1 MLKRAS
7 FVEVNTHSLRH
18 NFNAVKNIVPK
29 DACVMAVVKANA
41 YGAGALKASE
51 IFLQEGANYLGVAT
65 LDEALEL
72 RSHFSQTPILILGY
86 SPNANASMLIDN
98 DLSAMVF
105 SLEQAEIFSQMAL
118 KAKKRLKVHL
128 KIDTGMH
135 RLGLEPN
142 FKSIETIK
150 KIRALKGLE
159 VEGIFTHLS
168 NADANI
174 KTHAKNQ
181 MKAFNAFLEQLLD
194 QKIEFQYRHAYNSAG
209 ILSLCNGNENRLLN
223 LYRPGIMLYGFYPS
237 NEMKESSQTILK
249 NVISLKARIVQIKRV
264 KKGEFIGYGEH
275 FYTNEET
282 LVGVLALGYADG
294 LVRALGNR
302 IQVAI
307 NNQLAPLIGK
317 VCMDQCFVK
326 LNNIEAKEGD
336 EVILFGDKSTKANDA
351 SEIATLLNTIPYEV
365 ISTLSKRLERV
376 YVWNKIM

>member
-7 FVEVNTHSLRH
+7 FVEVNSASLRH
-18 NFNAVKNIVPK
+18 NFSAVKSIVPK
-29 DACVMAVVKANA
+29 DAHIMAVVKANA
-41 YGAGALKASE
+41 YGAGAIKASE

-72 RSHFSQTPILILGY
+72 RSHFSKTPILILGY
-86 SPNANASMLIDN
+86 SPNSNASMLIDN
-98 DLSAMVF
+98 DLSAMIF
-105 SLEQAEIFSQMAL
+105 SLEQAEVFSQMAL
-118 KAKKRLKVHL
+118 KSQKRLKIHL

-142 FKSIETIK
+142 FKSIEIIK
-150 KIRALKGLE
+150 KIRTLKGLE
-159 VEGIFTHLS
+159 IEGIFTHLS
-168 NADANI
+168 NADAKI

-181 MKAFNAFLEQLLD
+181 MKAFNAFLEQLLN

-237 NEMKESSQTILK
+237 NGMKETCPTILK
-249 NVISLKARIVQIKRV
+249 NVISLKAQIVQIRSV

-294 LVRALGNR
+294 LMRALGNR

-326 LNNIEAKEGD
+326 LNNIQAKEGD
-336 EVILFGDKSTKANDA
+336 EVILFGDKSAKANDA
-351 SEIATLLNTIPYEV
+351 SEIATLLNTIPYET

-376 YVWNKIM
+376 YI

>member
-18 NFNAVKNIVPK
+18 NFHAVKSIVPK

-41 YGAGALKASE
+41 YGAGAIKASE

-86 SPNANASMLIDN
+86 SPNSNASMLIDN

-105 SLEQAEIFSQMAL
+105 SFEQAEVFSQMAL
-118 KAKKRLKVHL
+118 KSQKRLKVHL

-159 VEGIFTHLS
+159 IEGIFTHLS
-168 NADANI
+168 NADAKI

-181 MKAFNAFLEQLLD
+181 MKAFNAFLEQLLE

-209 ILSLCNGNENRLLN
+209 ILSLCNGNENRFLN

-237 NEMKESSQTILK
+237 NEMKESCPTILK
-249 NVISLKARIVQIKRV
+249 NVISLKAQIVQIRSV
-264 KKGEFIGYGEH
+264 KKGEFIGYGKY

-336 EVILFGDKSTKANDA
+336 EVILFGDKSAKANDA
-351 SEIATLLNTIPYEV
+351 SEIAMLLNTIPYET

-376 YVWNKIM
+376 YI

>member
-7 FVEVNTHSLRH
+7 FVEVNTASLRH
-18 NFNAVKNIVPK
+18 NFDAVKSIVPK

-86 SPNANASMLIDN
+86 SPNTNASMLVDH

-105 SLEQAEIFSQMAL
+105 SLEQAEVFSQVAL
-118 KAKKRLKVHL
+118 KSQKRLKIHL

-135 RLGLEPN
+135 RLGLEPT
-142 FKSIETIK
+142 FKSMETIK

-159 VEGIFTHLS
+159 IEGIFTHLS

-181 MKAFNAFLEQLLD
+181 MKAFNAFLEQLLN
-194 QKIEFQYRHAYNSAG
+194 QKIEFKYRHAYNSAG

-237 NEMKESSQTILK
+237 NGMKESSQTILK
-249 NVISLKARIVQIKRV
+249 NVISLKAQIVQIKRV
-264 KKGEFIGYGEH
+264 KKGELIGYGKH

-294 LVRALGNR
+294 LVRDLGNR

-336 EVILFGDKSTKANDA
+336 EVILFGDKSAKANDA
-351 SEIATLLNTIPYEV
+351 SEIATLLNTIPYET

-376 YVWNKIM
+376 YI

>member
-7 FVEVNTHSLRH
+7 FVEVNSASLRH
-18 NFNAVKNIVPK
+18 NFSAVKSIVPK
-29 DACVMAVVKANA
+29 DAHIMAVVKANA
-41 YGAGALKASE
+41 YGAGAIKASE

-72 RSHFSQTPILILGY
+72 RSHFSKTPILILGY

-98 DLSAMVF
+98 DLSAMIF
-105 SLEQAEIFSQMAL
+105 SLEQAEVFSQMAL
-118 KAKKRLKVHL
+118 KSQKRLKIHL

-142 FKSIETIK
+142 FKSIEIIK

-159 VEGIFTHLS
+159 IEGIFTHLS
-168 NADANI
+168 NADAKI

-181 MKAFNAFLEQLLD
+181 MKAFNAFLEQLLN

-209 ILSLCNGNENRLLN
+209 ILSLCNGNENRFLN

-237 NEMKESSQTILK
+237 NGMKETCPTILK
-249 NVISLKARIVQIKRV
+249 NVISLKAQIVQIRSV

-294 LVRALGNR
+294 LMRALGNR

-326 LNNIEAKEGD
+326 LNNIQAKEGD

-351 SEIATLLNTIPYEV
+351 SEIAALLNTIPYEI

-376 YVWNKIM
+376 YI

>member
-7 FVEVNTHSLRH
+7 FVEVNSASLRH
-18 NFNAVKNIVPK
+18 NFSAVKSIVPK
-29 DACVMAVVKANA
+29 DAHIMAVVKANA
-41 YGAGALKASE
+41 YGAGAIKASE

-72 RSHFSQTPILILGY
+72 RSHFSKTPILILGY
-86 SPNANASMLIDN
+86 SPNANASMLVDN

-105 SLEQAEIFSQMAL
+105 SLEQAEVFSQMAL

-150 KIRALKGLE
+150 KIRTLKGLE
-159 VEGIFTHLS
+159 IEGIFTHLS
-168 NADANI
+168 NADAKI

-209 ILSLCNGNENRLLN
+209 ILSLCNGNENRFLN

-237 NEMKESSQTILK
+237 NGMKETCPTILK
-249 NVISLKARIVQIKRV
+249 NVVSLKAQIVQIRSV

-282 LVGVLALGYADG
+282 LVGTLALGYADG
-294 LVRALGNR
+294 LVRDLGNR

-326 LNNIEAKEGD
+326 LNNIQAKEGD
-336 EVILFGDKSTKANDA
+336 EVILFGDKSAKANDA
-351 SEIATLLNTIPYEV
+351 SEIAALLNTIPYET

-376 YVWNKIM
+376 YI

>member
-18 NFNAVKNIVPK
+18 NFHAVKSIVPK

-105 SLEQAEIFSQMAL
+105 SFEQAEVFSQMAL
-118 KAKKRLKVHL
+118 KSQKRLKVHL

-135 RLGLEPN
+135 RLGLEPT
-142 FKSIETIK
+142 FKSIEIIK
-150 KIRALKGLE
+150 KICTLKGLE
-159 VEGIFTHLS
+159 IEGIFTHLS

-181 MKAFNAFLEQLLD
+181 MKAFNAFLEQLLN

-326 LNNIEAKEGD
+326 LNDIQAKEGD
-336 EVILFGDKSTKANDA
+336 EVILFGDKSAKANDA
-351 SEIATLLNTIPYEV
+351 SEIAALLNTIPYET

-376 YVWNKIM
+376 YI

>member
-7 FVEVNTHSLRH
+7 FVEVNSASLRH
-18 NFNAVKNIVPK
+18 NFSAVKSIVPK
-29 DACVMAVVKANA
+29 DAHIMAVVKANA
-41 YGAGALKASE
+41 YGAGAIKASE

-72 RSHFSQTPILILGY
+72 RSHFPKTPILILGY
-86 SPNANASMLIDN
+86 SPNSNASMLIDN

-105 SLEQAEIFSQMAL
+105 SLEQAKVFSQMAL
-118 KAKKRLKVHL
+118 KAKKRLKIHL

-142 FKSIETIK
+142 FKSIEIIK

-168 NADANI
+168 NADAKI

-181 MKAFNAFLEQLLD
+181 MKAFNAFLEQLFN

-209 ILSLCNGNENRLLN
+209 ILSLCNGNENRFLN

-237 NEMKESSQTILK
+237 SGMKESCPTILK
-249 NVISLKARIVQIKRV
+249 NVISLKAQIVQIRSV

-294 LVRALGNR
+294 LMRALGNR

-326 LNNIEAKEGD
+326 LNNIQAKEGD
-336 EVILFGDKSTKANDA
+336 EVILFGDKSAKANDA
-351 SEIATLLNTIPYEV
+351 SEIAALLNTIPYET

-376 YVWNKIM
+376 YI

>member
-7 FVEVNTHSLRH
+7 FVEVNTASLRH
-18 NFNAVKNIVPK
+18 NFSAVKSIVPK

-41 YGAGALKASE
+41 YGAGAIKASE
-51 IFLQEGANYLGVAT
+51 IFLQEGANYLGVAA

-72 RSHFSQTPILILGY
+72 RSYFPKTPILILGY
-86 SPNANASMLIDN
+86 SPNSNASMLIDN

-105 SLEQAEIFSQMAL
+105 SLEQAEVFSQVAL
-118 KAKKRLKVHL
+118 KSQKRLKVHL

-142 FKSIETIK
+142 FKSIEIIK

-159 VEGIFTHLS
+159 IEGIFTHLS
-168 NADANI
+168 NADAKI

-294 LVRALGNR
+294 LARALGNR

-326 LNNIEAKEGD
+326 LNGIEAKEGD
-336 EVILFGDKSTKANDA
+336 EVILFGDKSAKANDA
-351 SEIATLLNTIPYEV
+351 SEIAVLLNTIPYET

-376 YVWNKIM
+376 YI

>member
-7 FVEVNTHSLRH
+7 FVEVNSASLRH
-18 NFNAVKNIVPK
+18 NFSAVKSIVPK
-29 DACVMAVVKANA
+29 DAHIMAVVKANA
-41 YGAGALKASE
+41 YGAGAIKASE

-72 RSHFSQTPILILGY
+72 RSHFPKTPILILGY
-86 SPNANASMLIDN
+86 SPNSNASMLIDN

-105 SLEQAEIFSQMAL
+105 SLEQAEVFSQMAL
-118 KAKKRLKVHL
+118 KSQKRLKIHL

-142 FKSIETIK
+142 FKSIEIIK
-150 KIRALKGLE
+150 KIRALKSLE
-159 VEGIFTHLS
+159 IEGIFTHLS
-168 NADANI
+168 NADAKI

-209 ILSLCNGNENRLLN
+209 ILSLCNGNENRFLN

-237 NEMKESSQTILK
+237 NGMKETCPIILK
-249 NVISLKARIVQIKRV
+249 NVISLKAQIVQIRSV

-294 LVRALGNR
+294 LMRTLGNR

-326 LNNIEAKEGD
+326 LNNIQAKEGD
-336 EVILFGDKSTKANDA
+336 EVILFGDKSAKANDA
-351 SEIATLLNTIPYEV
+351 NEIAALLNTIPYET

-376 YVWNKIM
+376 YI

>member
-7 FVEVNTHSLRH
+7 FVEVNTASLRH
-18 NFNAVKNIVPK
+18 NFSAVKSIVPK
-29 DACVMAVVKANA
+29 DAHIMAVVKANA
-41 YGAGALKASE
+41 YGAGAIKASE

-72 RSHFSQTPILILGY
+72 RSHFSKTPILVLGY
-86 SPNANASMLIDN
+86 SPNSNASMLIDN
-98 DLSAMVF
+98 DLSAMIF
-105 SLEQAEIFSQMAL
+105 SLEQAEVFSQMAL
-118 KAKKRLKVHL
+118 KSQKRLKIHL

-142 FKSIETIK
+142 FKSIEIIK
-150 KIRALKGLE
+150 KIRTLKGLE

-168 NADANI
+168 NADAKI

-181 MKAFNAFLEQLLD
+181 MKAFNAFLEQLLN

-237 NEMKESSQTILK
+237 NGMKETCPTILK
-249 NVISLKARIVQIKRV
+249 NVISLKAQIVQIRSV

-294 LVRALGNR
+294 LMRALGNR

-336 EVILFGDKSTKANDA
+336 EVILFGDKSAKANDA
-351 SEIATLLNTIPYEV
+351 SEIATLLNTIPYET

-376 YVWNKIM
+376 YI

>member
-7 FVEVNTHSLRH
+7 FVEVDTASLRH
-18 NFNAVKNIVPK
+18 NFSAVKSIVPK
-29 DACVMAVVKANA
+29 DAHIMAVVKANA
-41 YGAGALKASE
+41 YGAGAIKASE

-105 SLEQAEIFSQMAL
+105 SFEQAEVFSQMAL
-118 KAKKRLKVHL
+118 KSQKRLKVHL

-142 FKSIETIK
+142 FKSIEIIK

-159 VEGIFTHLS
+159 IEGIFTHLS
-168 NADANI
+168 NADAKI

-237 NEMKESSQTILK
+237 NEMKESCPTILK
-249 NVISLKARIVQIKRV
+249 NVVSLKAQIVQIRSV
-264 KKGEFIGYGEH
+264 KKGELIGYGEH

-294 LVRALGNR
+294 LARALGNR

-326 LNNIEAKEGD
+326 LNNIQAKEGD
-336 EVILFGDKSTKANDA
+336 EVILFGDKSAKANDA
-351 SEIATLLNTIPYEV
+351 SEIAMLLNTIAYET

-376 YVWNKIM
+376 YI

>member
-7 FVEVNTHSLRH
+7 FVEVNSASLRH
-18 NFNAVKNIVPK
+18 NFSAVKSIVPK
-29 DACVMAVVKANA
+29 DAHIMAVVKANA
-41 YGAGALKASE
+41 YGAGAIKASE

-72 RSHFSQTPILILGY
+72 RSHFSKTPILILGY
-86 SPNANASMLIDN
+86 SPNSNASMLIDN
-98 DLSAMVF
+98 DLSTMIF
-105 SLEQAEIFSQMAL
+105 SLEQAEVFSQMAL
-118 KAKKRLKVHL
+118 KSQKRLKIHL

-142 FKSIETIK
+142 FKSIEIIK

-159 VEGIFTHLS
+159 IEGIFTHLS
-168 NADANI
+168 NADSNI
-174 KTHAKNQ
+174 KIHAKNQ
-181 MKAFNAFLEQLLD
+181 MKAFNAFLEQLLN

-209 ILSLCNGNENRLLN
+209 ILSLCNGNENRFLN

-237 NEMKESSQTILK
+237 NGMKETCPTILK
-249 NVISLKARIVQIKRV
+249 NVISLKAQIVQIRSV

-294 LVRALGNR
+294 LIRALGNR

-336 EVILFGDKSTKANDA
+336 EVILFGDKSAKANDA
-351 SEIATLLNTIPYEV
+351 SEIAALLNTIPYET

-376 YVWNKIM
+376 YI

>member
-7 FVEVNTHSLRH
+7 FVEVNTASLRH
-18 NFNAVKNIVPK
+18 NFSAVKSVVPK
-29 DACVMAVVKANA
+29 DAHIMAVVKANA
-41 YGAGALKASE
+41 YGAGAIKASE

-72 RSHFSQTPILILGY
+72 RSHFSKTPILILGY
-86 SPNANASMLIDN
+86 SPNSNASMLIDN
-98 DLSAMVF
+98 DLSAMIF
-105 SLEQAEIFSQMAL
+105 SLEQAEVFSQMAL
-118 KAKKRLKVHL
+118 KSQKRLKIHL

-142 FKSIETIK
+142 FKSIEIIK

-159 VEGIFTHLS
+159 IEGIFTHLS
-168 NADANI
+168 NADARI

-181 MKAFNAFLEQLLD
+181 MKAFNAFLEQLLN

-237 NEMKESSQTILK
+237 NGMKETCPTILK
-249 NVISLKARIVQIKRV
+249 NVISLKAQIVQIRSV

-294 LVRALGNR
+294 LMRALGNR

-326 LNNIEAKEGD
+326 LNNIQAKEGD
-336 EVILFGDKSTKANDA
+336 EVILFGDKSAKANDA
-351 SEIATLLNTIPYEV
+351 SEIAALLNTIPYET

-376 YVWNKIM
+376 YI

>member
-7 FVEVNTHSLRH
+7 FVEVNTASLRH
-18 NFNAVKNIVPK
+18 NFSAVKSIVPK
-29 DACVMAVVKANA
+29 DAHIMAVVKANA
-41 YGAGALKASE
+41 YGAGAIKASE

-72 RSHFSQTPILILGY
+72 RSHFSKTPILILGY

-98 DLSAMVF
+98 DLSAMIF
-105 SLEQAEIFSQMAL
+105 SLEQAEVFSQMAL
-118 KAKKRLKVHL
+118 KSQKRLKIHL

-142 FKSIETIK
+142 FKSIEIIK

-159 VEGIFTHLS
+159 IEGIFTHLS
-168 NADANI
+168 NADAKI

-181 MKAFNAFLEQLLD
+181 MKAFNAFLEQLLN

-209 ILSLCNGNENRLLN
+209 ILSLCNGNENRFLN

-237 NEMKESSQTILK
+237 NGMKETCPTILK
-249 NVISLKARIVQIKRV
+249 NVISLKAQIVQIKSV

-294 LVRALGNR
+294 LMRALGNR

-326 LNNIEAKEGD
+326 LNNIQAKEGD
-336 EVILFGDKSTKANDA
+336 EVILFGDKSAKANDA
-351 SEIATLLNTIPYEV
+351 SEIAALLNTIPYET

-376 YVWNKIM
+376 YI

>member
-7 FVEVNTHSLRH
+7 FVEVDTASLRH
-18 NFNAVKNIVPK
+18 NFSAVKSIVPK

-41 YGAGALKASE
+41 YGAGAIKASE

-72 RSHFSQTPILILGY
+72 RSHFSKTPILILGY

-98 DLSAMVF
+98 DLSAMIF
-105 SLEQAEIFSQMAL
+105 SLEQAEVFSQMAL

-142 FKSIETIK
+142 FKSIEIIK
-150 KIRALKGLE
+150 KIRTLKGLE
-159 VEGIFTHLS
+159 IEGIFTHLS
-168 NADANI
+168 NADAKI

-237 NEMKESSQTILK
+237 NEMKESCPTILK
-249 NVISLKARIVQIKRV
+249 NVISLKAQIVQIRSV

-294 LVRALGNR
+294 LMRALGNR

-307 NNQLAPLIGK
+307 NNQSVPLIGK

-326 LNNIEAKEGD
+326 LNNIQAKEGD
-336 EVILFGDKSTKANDA
+336 EVILFGDKSAKANDA
-351 SEIATLLNTIPYEV
+351 SEIAVLLNTIPYET

-376 YVWNKIM
+376 YI

>member
-7 FVEVNTHSLRH
+7 FVEVNSASLRH
-18 NFNAVKNIVPK
+18 NFSAVKSIVPK
-29 DACVMAVVKANA
+29 DAHIMAVVKANA
-41 YGAGALKASE
+41 YGVGAIKASE

-72 RSHFSQTPILILGY
+72 RSHFSKTPILILGY
-86 SPNANASMLIDN
+86 SPNSNASMLIDN
-98 DLSAMVF
+98 DLSAMIF
-105 SLEQAEIFSQMAL
+105 SLEQAEVFSQMAL
-118 KAKKRLKVHL
+118 KSQKRLKIHL

-142 FKSIETIK
+142 FKSIEIIK
-150 KIRALKGLE
+150 KIRTLKGLE
-159 VEGIFTHLS
+159 IEGIFTHLS
-168 NADANI
+168 NADAKI

-237 NEMKESSQTILK
+237 NGMKETCPTILK
-249 NVISLKARIVQIKRV
+249 NVISLKAQIVQIRSV

-294 LVRALGNR
+294 LMRALGNR
-302 IQVAI
+302 IQVTI

-326 LNNIEAKEGD
+326 LNNIQAKEGD
-336 EVILFGDKSTKANDA
+336 EVILFGDKSAKANDA
-351 SEIATLLNTIPYEV
+351 SEIAALLNTIPYET

-376 YVWNKIM
+376 YI

>member
-7 FVEVNTHSLRH
+7 FVEVNTASLRH
-18 NFNAVKNIVPK
+18 NFSAVKSIVPK
-29 DACVMAVVKANA
+29 DAHIMAVVKANA
-41 YGAGALKASE
+41 YGAGAIKASE

-72 RSHFSQTPILILGY
+72 RSHFSKTPILILGY

-98 DLSAMVF
+98 DLSAMIF
-105 SLEQAEIFSQMAL
+105 SLEQAEVFSQMAL
-118 KAKKRLKVHL
+118 KSQKRLKVHL

-142 FKSIETIK
+142 FKSIEIIK

-159 VEGIFTHLS
+159 IEGIFTHLG
-168 NADANI
+168 NADAKI

-181 MKAFNAFLEQLLD
+181 MKAFNAFLEQLLN

-237 NEMKESSQTILK
+237 NGMKETCPTILK
-249 NVISLKARIVQIKRV
+249 NVISLKAQIVQIRSV

-294 LVRALGNR
+294 LMRALGNR

-336 EVILFGDKSTKANDA
+336 EVILFGDKSAKANDA
-351 SEIATLLNTIPYEV
+351 SEIAALLNTIPYET

-376 YVWNKIM
+376 YI

>member
-7 FVEVNTHSLRH
+7 FVEVDTASLRH
-18 NFNAVKNIVPK
+18 NFSAVKSIVPK
-29 DACVMAVVKANA
+29 DAHIMAVVKANA
-41 YGAGALKASE
+41 YGAGAIKASE

-72 RSHFSQTPILILGY
+72 RSHFSKTPILILGY
-86 SPNANASMLIDN
+86 SPNSNASMLIDN
-98 DLSAMVF
+98 DLSAMIF
-105 SLEQAEIFSQMAL
+105 SLEQAEVFSQMAL
-118 KAKKRLKVHL
+118 KSQKRLKIHL

-142 FKSIETIK
+142 FKSIEIIK

-168 NADANI
+168 NADAKI

-209 ILSLCNGNENRLLN
+209 ILSLCNGNENRFLN

-237 NEMKESSQTILK
+237 NGMKETCPTILK
-249 NVISLKARIVQIKRV
+249 NVISLKAQIVQIRSV

-294 LVRALGNR
+294 LMRALGNR

-326 LNNIEAKEGD
+326 LNNIQAKEGD
-336 EVILFGDKSTKANDA
+336 EVILFGDKSAKANDA
-351 SEIATLLNTIPYEV
+351 SEIAALLNTIPYET

-376 YVWNKIM
+376 YI

>member
-7 FVEVNTHSLRH
+7 FVEVDTASLRH
-18 NFNAVKNIVPK
+18 NFSAVKSIVPK
-29 DACVMAVVKANA
+29 DAHIMAVVKANA
-41 YGAGALKASE
+41 YGAGAIKASE

-72 RSHFSQTPILILGY
+72 RSHFSKTPILILGY
-86 SPNANASMLIDN
+86 SPNSNASMLIDN

-105 SLEQAEIFSQMAL
+105 SLEQAEVFSQMAL
-118 KAKKRLKVHL
+118 KSQKRLKIHL

-142 FKSIETIK
+142 FKSIEIIK
-150 KIRALKGLE
+150 KIRTLKGLE

-168 NADANI
+168 NADAKI

-181 MKAFNAFLEQLLD
+181 MKAFNAFLEQLFN

-209 ILSLCNGNENRLLN
+209 ILSLCNGNENRFLN

-237 NEMKESSQTILK
+237 NGMKETCPTILK
-249 NVISLKARIVQIKRV
+249 NVVSLKAQIVQIRSV

-294 LVRALGNR
+294 LMRALGNR

-317 VCMDQCFVK
+317 VCMDQCFIK
-326 LNNIEAKEGD
+326 LNNIQAKEGD
-336 EVILFGDKSTKANDA
+336 EVILFGDKSAKVNDA
-351 SEIATLLNTIPYEV
+351 SEIAALLNTIAYET

-376 YVWNKIM
+376 YI

>member
-7 FVEVNTHSLRH
+7 FVEVNSVSLRH
-18 NFNAVKNIVPK
+18 NFSTVKSIVPK
-29 DACVMAVVKANA
+29 DAHIMAVVKANA
-41 YGAGALKASE
+41 YGAGAIKASE

-72 RSHFSQTPILILGY
+72 RSHFSKTPILVLGY
-86 SPNANASMLIDN
+86 SPNSNASMLIDN
-98 DLSAMVF
+98 DLSAMIF
-105 SLEQAEIFSQMAL
+105 SLEQAEVFSQMAL
-118 KAKKRLKVHL
+118 KSQKRLKIHL

-142 FKSIETIK
+142 FKSIEIIK
-150 KIRALKGLE
+150 KIRTLKGLE

-168 NADANI
+168 NADAKI

-237 NEMKESSQTILK
+237 NGMKETCPTILK
-249 NVISLKARIVQIKRV
+249 NVVSLKAQIVQIRSV

-294 LVRALGNR
+294 LMRALGNR

-336 EVILFGDKSTKANDA
+336 EVILFGDKSAKANDA
-351 SEIATLLNTIPYEV
+351 SEIAALLNTIPYET

-376 YVWNKIM
+376 YI

>member
-18 NFNAVKNIVPK
+18 NFNAVKSIVPK

-72 RSHFSQTPILILGY
+72 RSHFSKTPILILGY
-86 SPNANASMLIDN
+86 SPNTNASMLVDN

-105 SLEQAEIFSQMAL
+105 SLEQAEVFSQMAL
-118 KAKKRLKVHL
+118 KSQKRLKIHL

-135 RLGLEPN
+135 RLGLEPT

-264 KKGEFIGYGEH
+264 KKGELIGYGEH

-294 LVRALGNR
+294 LVRDLGNR

-326 LNNIEAKEGD
+326 LNGIEAKEGD
-336 EVILFGDKSTKANDA
+336 EVILFGDKSAKANDA
-351 SEIATLLNTIPYEV
+351 SEIAALLNTIPYET

-376 YVWNKIM
+376 YV

>member
-7 FVEVNTHSLRH
+7 FVEVNSTSLRH
-18 NFNAVKNIVPK
+18 NFSAVKSIVPK
-29 DACVMAVVKANA
+29 DAHIMAVVKANA
-41 YGAGALKASE
+41 YGAGAIKASE

-72 RSHFSQTPILILGY
+72 RSHFSKTPILILGY
-86 SPNANASMLIDN
+86 SPNSNASMLIDN
-98 DLSAMVF
+98 DLSAMIF
-105 SLEQAEIFSQMAL
+105 SLEQAEVFSQMAL
-118 KAKKRLKVHL
+118 KSQKRLKIHL

-142 FKSIETIK
+142 FKSIEIIK

-159 VEGIFTHLS
+159 IEGIFTHLS
-168 NADANI
+168 NADAKI

-181 MKAFNAFLEQLLD
+181 MKTFNAFLEQLLD

-209 ILSLCNGNENRLLN
+209 ILSLCNGDENRFLN

-237 NEMKESSQTILK
+237 NGMKETCPTILK
-249 NVISLKARIVQIKRV
+249 NVISLKAQIVQIRSV

-326 LNNIEAKEGD
+326 LNNIQAKEGD
-336 EVILFGDKSTKANDA
+336 EVILFGDKSAKANDA
-351 SEIATLLNTIPYEV
+351 SEIAALLNTIPYET

-376 YVWNKIM
+376 YI

>member
-7 FVEVNTHSLRH
+7 FVEVDTASLRH
-18 NFNAVKNIVPK
+18 NFNAVKGIVPK

-41 YGAGALKASE
+41 YGAGAIKASE

-72 RSHFSQTPILILGY
+72 RSHFPKTPILILGY

-98 DLSAMVF
+98 DLSAMIF
-105 SLEQAEIFSQMAL
+105 SLEQAEVFSQMAL
-118 KAKKRLKVHL
+118 KAKKRLKIHL

-142 FKSIETIK
+142 FKSIEIIK

-159 VEGIFTHLS
+159 IEGIFTHLS
-168 NADANI
+168 NADAKI

-249 NVISLKARIVQIKRV
+249 NVISLKARIVQIKSV

-294 LVRALGNR
+294 LARALGNR

-351 SEIATLLNTIPYEV
+351 SEIAALLNTIAYET

-376 YVWNKIM
+376 YI

>member
-7 FVEVNTHSLRH
+7 FVEVNTASLRH
-18 NFNAVKNIVPK
+18 NFSAVKSIIPK
-29 DACVMAVVKANA
+29 DAHIMAVVKANA
-41 YGAGALKASE
+41 YGAGAIKASE

-72 RSHFSQTPILILGY
+72 RSHFSKTPILILGY

-98 DLSAMVF
+98 DLSAMIF
-105 SLEQAEIFSQMAL
+105 SLEQAEVFSQMAL
-118 KAKKRLKVHL
+118 KSQKRLKIHL

-142 FKSIETIK
+142 FKSIEIIK

-237 NEMKESSQTILK
+237 NGMKETCPTILK
-249 NVISLKARIVQIKRV
+249 NVISLKAQIVQIRSV

-294 LVRALGNR
+294 LMRALGNR

-326 LNNIEAKEGD
+326 LNNIQAKEGD
-336 EVILFGDKSTKANDA
+336 EVILFGDKSAKANDA
-351 SEIATLLNTIPYEV
+351 SEIAALLNTIPYET

-376 YVWNKIM
+376 YI

>member
-7 FVEVNTHSLRH
+7 FVEVNTASLRH
-18 NFNAVKNIVPK
+18 NFSAVKSIVPK
-29 DACVMAVVKANA
+29 DAHIMAVVKANA
-41 YGAGALKASE
+41 YGAGAIKASE

-72 RSHFSQTPILILGY
+72 RSHFSKTPILILGY
-86 SPNANASMLIDN
+86 SPNSNASMLIDN
-98 DLSAMVF
+98 DLSAMIF
-105 SLEQAEIFSQMAL
+105 SLEQAEVFSQMAL
-118 KAKKRLKVHL
+118 KSQKRLKIHL

-142 FKSIETIK
+142 SKSIEIIK

-159 VEGIFTHLS
+159 IEGIFTHLS
-168 NADANI
+168 NADAKI

-209 ILSLCNGNENRLLN
+209 ILSLCNGNENRFLN

-237 NEMKESSQTILK
+237 NGMKETCPTILK
-249 NVISLKARIVQIKRV
+249 NVISLKAQIVQIRSV

-294 LVRALGNR
+294 LMRALGNR

-307 NNQLAPLIGK
+307 NDQLAPLIGK

-326 LNNIEAKEGD
+326 LNNIQAKEGD
-336 EVILFGDKSTKANDA
+336 EVILFGDKSAKANDA
-351 SEIATLLNTIPYEV
+351 SEIAALLNTIPYET

-376 YVWNKIM
+376 YI

>member
-7 FVEVNTHSLRH
+7 FVEVNSASLRH
-18 NFNAVKNIVPK
+18 NFSAVKSIVPK
-29 DACVMAVVKANA
+29 DAHIMAVVKANA
-41 YGAGALKASE
+41 YGAGAIKASE

-72 RSHFSQTPILILGY
+72 RSHFSKTPILVLGY
-86 SPNANASMLIDN
+86 SPNSNASMLIDN
-98 DLSAMVF
+98 DLSAMIF
-105 SLEQAEIFSQMAL
+105 SLEQAEVFSQMAL
-118 KAKKRLKVHL
+118 KSQKRLKIHL

-142 FKSIETIK
+142 FKSIEIIK

-159 VEGIFTHLS
+159 IEGIFTHLS
-168 NADANI
+168 NADAKI

-209 ILSLCNGNENRLLN
+209 ILSLCNGNENRFLN

-237 NEMKESSQTILK
+237 NGMKETCPTILK
-249 NVISLKARIVQIKRV
+249 NVISLKAQIVQIRSV

-294 LVRALGNR
+294 LMRALGNR

-326 LNNIEAKEGD
+326 LNNIQAKEGD
-336 EVILFGDKSTKANDA
+336 EVILFGDKSAKANDA
-351 SEIATLLNTIPYEV
+351 SEIAALLNTIPYET

-376 YVWNKIM
+376 YI

>member
-7 FVEVNTHSLRH
+7 FVEVNTASLRH
-18 NFNAVKNIVPK
+18 NFNAVKSIVPK

-41 YGAGALKASE
+41 YGVGAIKASE

-72 RSHFSQTPILILGY
+72 RSHFSKTPILILGY
-86 SPNANASMLIDN
+86 SPNANASMLVDN

-105 SLEQAEIFSQMAL
+105 SLEQAEVFSQMAL
-118 KAKKRLKVHL
+118 KSQKRLKVHL

-150 KIRALKGLE
+150 KIRTLKGLE

-181 MKAFNAFLEQLLD
+181 MKAFNAFLEQLLN

-237 NEMKESSQTILK
+237 NGMKESCPTILK
-249 NVISLKARIVQIKRV
+249 NVISLKAQIVQIRSV

-282 LVGVLALGYADG
+282 LVGTLALGYADG
-294 LVRALGNR
+294 LVRDLGNR

-326 LNNIEAKEGD
+326 LNNIQAKEGD
-336 EVILFGDKSTKANDA
+336 EVILFGDKSAKANDA
-351 SEIATLLNTIPYEV
+351 SEIAALLNTIAYET

-376 YVWNKIM
+376 YI

>member
-7 FVEVNTHSLRH
+7 FVEVDTASLRH
-18 NFNAVKNIVPK
+18 NFNAVKSIVPK

-41 YGAGALKASE
+41 YGAGAIKASE

-72 RSHFSQTPILILGY
+72 RSHFSKTPILILGY
-86 SPNANASMLIDN
+86 SPNTNASMLIDN

-105 SLEQAEIFSQMAL
+105 SLEQAEVFSQVAL
-118 KAKKRLKVHL
+118 KSQKRLKVHL

-168 NADANI
+168 NADAKI

-237 NEMKESSQTILK
+237 NEMKESCPTILK
-249 NVISLKARIVQIKRV
+249 NVISLKAQIVQIRSV

-294 LVRALGNR
+294 LMRALGNR

-326 LNNIEAKEGD
+326 LNNIQAKEGD
-336 EVILFGDKSTKANDA
+336 EVILFGDKSAKANDA
-351 SEIATLLNTIPYEV
+351 SEIAMLLNTIPYET

-376 YVWNKIM
+376 YI

>member
-7 FVEVNTHSLRH
+7 FVEVNTASLRH
-18 NFNAVKNIVPK
+18 NFSAVKSIVPK
-29 DACVMAVVKANA
+29 DAHIMAVVKANA
-41 YGAGALKASE
+41 YGAGAIKASE

-72 RSHFSQTPILILGY
+72 RSHFSKTPILILGY

-98 DLSAMVF
+98 DLSTMVF
-105 SLEQAEIFSQMAL
+105 SLEQAEVFSQMAL
-118 KAKKRLKVHL
+118 RSQKRLKVHI

-159 VEGIFTHLS
+159 IEGIFTHLS
-168 NADANI
+168 NADAKI

-237 NEMKESSQTILK
+237 NEMKESCPTILK
-249 NVISLKARIVQIKRV
+249 NVISLKAQIVQIRSV

-294 LVRALGNR
+294 LMRALGNR

-307 NNQLAPLIGK
+307 NNQSVPLIGK

-326 LNNIEAKEGD
+326 LNNIQAKEGD
-336 EVILFGDKSTKANDA
+336 EVILFGDKSAKANDA
-351 SEIATLLNTIPYEV
+351 SEIAMLLNTIPYET

-376 YVWNKIM
+376 YI

>member
-7 FVEVNTHSLRH
+7 FVEVDTASLRH
-18 NFNAVKNIVPK
+18 NFSTVKSIVPK
-29 DACVMAVVKANA
+29 DAHIMAVVKANA
-41 YGAGALKASE
+41 YGAGAIKASE

-72 RSHFSQTPILILGY
+72 RSHFSKTPILILGY
-86 SPNANASMLIDN
+86 SPNTNASMLIDN
-98 DLSAMVF
+98 DLSAMIF
-105 SLEQAEIFSQMAL
+105 SLEQAEVFSQMAL
-118 KAKKRLKVHL
+118 KSQKRLKIHL

-150 KIRALKGLE
+150 KIRTLKGLE

-168 NADANI
+168 NADAKI

-181 MKAFNAFLEQLLD
+181 MKAFNAFLEQLLN

-209 ILSLCNGNENRLLN
+209 ILSLCNGNENRFLN

-237 NEMKESSQTILK
+237 NGMKETCPTILK
-249 NVISLKARIVQIKRV
+249 NVISLKAQIVQIRSV

-294 LVRALGNR
+294 LMRALGNR

-326 LNNIEAKEGD
+326 LNNIQAKEGD
-336 EVILFGDKSTKANDA
+336 EVILFGDKSAKANDA
-351 SEIATLLNTIPYEV
+351 SEIAALLNTIPYET

-376 YVWNKIM
+376 YI

>member
-7 FVEVNTHSLRH
+7 FVEVNTASLRH
-18 NFNAVKNIVPK
+18 NFNAVKSIVPK

-72 RSHFSQTPILILGY
+72 RSHFSKTPILILGY
-86 SPNANASMLIDN
+86 SPNTNASMLIDN

-105 SLEQAEIFSQMAL
+105 SLEQAEVFSQMAL
-118 KAKKRLKVHL
+118 KSQKRLKIHL

-135 RLGLEPN
+135 RLGLEPT
-142 FKSIETIK
+142 FKSIEIVK

-181 MKAFNAFLEQLLD
+181 MKAFNAFLEQLLN
-194 QKIEFQYRHAYNSAG
+194 QKIEFKYRHAYNSAG

-326 LNNIEAKEGD
+326 LNDIQAKEGD
-336 EVILFGDKSTKANDA
+336 EVILFGDKSAKANDA
-351 SEIATLLNTIPYEV
+351 SEIATLLNTIPYET

-376 YVWNKIM
+376 YV

>member
-7 FVEVNTHSLRH
+7 FVEVDTASLRH
-18 NFNAVKNIVPK
+18 NFSTVKRIVPK
-29 DACVMAVVKANA
+29 DAHIMAVVKANA
-41 YGAGALKASE
+41 YGAGAIKASE

-72 RSHFSQTPILILGY
+72 RSHFSKTPILILGY
-86 SPNANASMLIDN
+86 SPNSNASMLIDN
-98 DLSAMVF
+98 DLSAMIF
-105 SLEQAEIFSQMAL
+105 SLEQAEVFSQMAL
-118 KAKKRLKVHL
+118 KSQKRLKIHL

-142 FKSIETIK
+142 FKSIEIIK

-181 MKAFNAFLEQLLD
+181 MKAFNAFLEQLLN
-194 QKIEFQYRHAYNSAG
+194 QKIEFQYCHAYNSAG
-209 ILSLCNGNENRLLN
+209 ILSLCNGNENRFLN

-237 NEMKESSQTILK
+237 DGMKETCPTILK
-249 NVISLKARIVQIKRV
+249 NVISLKAQIVQIRSV

-294 LVRALGNR
+294 LMRALGNR

-326 LNNIEAKEGD
+326 LNNIQAKEGD

-351 SEIATLLNTIPYEV
+351 SEIAALLNTIPYET

-376 YVWNKIM
+376 YI

>member
-7 FVEVNTHSLRH
+7 FVEVNSASLRH
-18 NFNAVKNIVPK
+18 NFSAVKSIVPK
-29 DACVMAVVKANA
+29 DAHIMAVVKANA
-41 YGAGALKASE
+41 YGTGAIKASE

-72 RSHFSQTPILILGY
+72 RSHFSKTPILILGY

-98 DLSAMVF
+98 DLSAMIF
-105 SLEQAEIFSQMAL
+105 SLEQAEVFSQMAL
-118 KAKKRLKVHL
+118 KSQKRLKIHL

-142 FKSIETIK
+142 FKSIEIIK

-159 VEGIFTHLS
+159 IEGIFTHLS
-168 NADANI
+168 NADAKI

-209 ILSLCNGNENRLLN
+209 ILSLCNGNENRFLN

-237 NEMKESSQTILK
+237 NGMKETCPTILK
-249 NVISLKARIVQIKRV
+249 NVISLKAQIVQIRSV

-294 LVRALGNR
+294 LMRALGNR

-326 LNNIEAKEGD
+326 LNNIQAKEGD
-336 EVILFGDKSTKANDA
+336 EAILFGDKSAKANDA
-351 SEIATLLNTIPYEV
+351 SEIAMLLNTIPYET

-376 YVWNKIM
+376 YI

>member
-7 FVEVNTHSLRH
+7 FVEVNTASLRH
-18 NFNAVKNIVPK
+18 NFSAVKSIVPK
-29 DACVMAVVKANA
+29 DAHIMAVVKANA
-41 YGAGALKASE
+41 YGAGAIKASE

-72 RSHFSQTPILILGY
+72 RSHFSKTPILILGY

-98 DLSAMVF
+98 DLSAMIF
-105 SLEQAEIFSQMAL
+105 SLEQAEVFSQMAL
-118 KAKKRLKVHL
+118 KSQKRLKIHL

-142 FKSIETIK
+142 FKSIEIIK

-168 NADANI
+168 NADAKI

-181 MKAFNAFLEQLLD
+181 MKAFNAFLEQLLN

-209 ILSLCNGNENRLLN
+209 ILSLCNGNENRFLN

-237 NEMKESSQTILK
+237 DGMKETCPTILK
-249 NVISLKARIVQIKRV
+249 NVISLKAQIVQIRSV

-294 LVRALGNR
+294 LMRALGNR

-326 LNNIEAKEGD
+326 LNNIQAKEGD

-351 SEIATLLNTIPYEV
+351 SEIAALLNTIPYET

-376 YVWNKIM
+376 YI

>member
-18 NFNAVKNIVPK
+18 NFNAVKSIVPK
-29 DACVMAVVKANA
+29 GACVMAVVKANA

-72 RSHFSQTPILILGY
+72 RSHFSKTPILILGY
-86 SPNANASMLIDN
+86 SPNTNASILVDN

-105 SLEQAEIFSQMAL
+105 SLEQAEVFSQVAL
-118 KAKKRLKVHL
+118 KSQKRLKIHL

-194 QKIEFQYRHAYNSAG
+194 QKIEFKYRHAYNSAG
-209 ILSLCNGNENRLLN
+209 ILSLCNGNENRFLN

-282 LVGVLALGYADG
+282 LVGTLALGYADG
-294 LVRALGNR
+294 LVRDLGNR

-326 LNNIEAKEGD
+326 LNDIEAKEGD
-336 EVILFGDKSTKANDA
+336 EVILFGDKSAKANDA
-351 SEIATLLNTIPYEV
+351 SEIAALLNTIPYET

-376 YVWNKIM
+376 YI

>member
-7 FVEVNTHSLRH
+7 FVEVNSASLRH
-18 NFNAVKNIVPK
+18 NFSAVKSIVPK
-29 DACVMAVVKANA
+29 DAHIMAVVKANA
-41 YGAGALKASE
+41 YGAGAIKASE

-72 RSHFSQTPILILGY
+72 RSHFSKTPILILGY
-86 SPNANASMLIDN
+86 SPNSNASMLIDN
-98 DLSAMVF
+98 DLSAMIF
-105 SLEQAEIFSQMAL
+105 SLEQAEVFSQMAL
-118 KAKKRLKVHL
+118 KSQKRLKIHL

-142 FKSIETIK
+142 FKSIEIIK

-159 VEGIFTHLS
+159 IEGIFTHLS
-168 NADANI
+168 NADAKI

-209 ILSLCNGNENRLLN
+209 ILSLCNGNENRFLN

-237 NEMKESSQTILK
+237 NGMKETCPTILK
-249 NVISLKARIVQIKRV
+249 NVISLKAQIVQIRSV

-282 LVGVLALGYADG
+282 LVGTLALGYADG
-294 LVRALGNR
+294 LVRDLGNR

-307 NNQLAPLIGK
+307 NNQLAPFIGK
-317 VCMDQCFVK
+317 VCMDQCFIK

-336 EVILFGDKSTKANDA
+336 EVILFGDKSAKANDA
-351 SEIATLLNTIPYEV
+351 NQIAALLNTIPYET

-376 YVWNKIM
+376 YI

>member
-7 FVEVNTHSLRH
+7 FVEVNTASLRH
-18 NFNAVKNIVPK
+18 NFSAVKSIVPK
-29 DACVMAVVKANA
+29 DAHIMAVVKANA
-41 YGAGALKASE
+41 YGAGAIKASE

-72 RSHFSQTPILILGY
+72 RSHFSKTPILILGY

-98 DLSAMVF
+98 DLSAMIF
-105 SLEQAEIFSQMAL
+105 SLEQAEVFSQMAL
-118 KAKKRLKVHL
+118 KSQKRLKIHL

-142 FKSIETIK
+142 FKSIEIIK

-159 VEGIFTHLS
+159 IEGIFTHLS

-181 MKAFNAFLEQLLD
+181 MKTFNAFLEQLLN

-209 ILSLCNGNENRLLN
+209 ILSLCNGNENRFLN

-237 NEMKESSQTILK
+237 NGMKETCPTILK
-249 NVISLKARIVQIKRV
+249 NVISLKAQIVQIRSV

-294 LVRALGNR
+294 LMRALGNR

-336 EVILFGDKSTKANDA
+336 EVILFGDKSAKANDA
-351 SEIATLLNTIPYEV
+351 SEIAALLNTIPYET

-376 YVWNKIM
+376 YI

>member
-7 FVEVNTHSLRH
+7 FVEVNTASLRH
-18 NFNAVKNIVPK
+18 NFSAVKSIVPK
-29 DACVMAVVKANA
+29 DAHIMAVVKANA
-41 YGAGALKASE
+41 YGAGAIKASE

-72 RSHFSQTPILILGY
+72 RSHFSKTPILILGY
-86 SPNANASMLIDN
+86 SPNSNASMLIDN
-98 DLSAMVF
+98 DLSAMIF
-105 SLEQAEIFSQMAL
+105 SLEQAEVFSQMAL
-118 KAKKRLKVHL
+118 KSQKRLKIHL

-142 FKSIETIK
+142 FKSIEIIK

-159 VEGIFTHLS
+159 IEGIFTHLS
-168 NADANI
+168 NADAKI

-181 MKAFNAFLEQLLD
+181 MKAFNAFLEQLLN

-209 ILSLCNGNENRLLN
+209 ILSLCNGNENRFLN

-237 NEMKESSQTILK
+237 NGMKETCPTILK
-249 NVISLKARIVQIKRV
+249 NVISLKAQIVQIRSV

-294 LVRALGNR
+294 LMRALGNR

-326 LNNIEAKEGD
+326 LNNIQAKEGD
-336 EVILFGDKSTKANDA
+336 EAILFGDKSAKANDA
-351 SEIATLLNTIPYEV
+351 SEIAMLLNTIPYET
-365 ISTLSKRLERV
+365 ISTLSKRLERI
-376 YVWNKIM
+376 YI

>member
-7 FVEVNTHSLRH
+7 FVEVNTASLRH
-18 NFNAVKNIVPK
+18 NFSAVKSIVPK

-41 YGAGALKASE
+41 YGVGALKASE

-86 SPNANASMLIDN
+86 SPNANASMLVDN

-105 SLEQAEIFSQMAL
+105 SLEQAEVFSQMAL
-118 KAKKRLKVHL
+118 KSQKRLKIHL

-142 FKSIETIK
+142 FKSIEIVK

-159 VEGIFTHLS
+159 IEGIFTHLS
-168 NADANI
+168 NADAKI

-326 LNNIEAKEGD
+326 LNGIEAKEGD
-336 EVILFGDKSTKANDA
+336 EVILFGDKSAKANDA

-376 YVWNKIM
+376 YV

>member
-7 FVEVNTHSLRH
+7 FVEVNSASLRH
-18 NFNAVKNIVPK
+18 NFSAVKSIVPK
-29 DACVMAVVKANA
+29 DAHIMAVVKANA
-41 YGAGALKASE
+41 YGAGAIKASE

-72 RSHFSQTPILILGY
+72 RSHFSKTPILILGY

-98 DLSAMVF
+98 DLSAMIF
-105 SLEQAEIFSQMAL
+105 SLEQAEVFSQMAL
-118 KAKKRLKVHL
+118 KSQKRLKIHL

-142 FKSIETIK
+142 SKSIEIIK

-159 VEGIFTHLS
+159 IEGIFTHLS
-168 NADANI
+168 NADAKI

-209 ILSLCNGNENRLLN
+209 ILSLCNGNENRFLN

-237 NEMKESSQTILK
+237 NGMKETCPTILK
-249 NVISLKARIVQIKRV
+249 NVISLKAQIVQIRSV

-294 LVRALGNR
+294 LMRALGNR

-326 LNNIEAKEGD
+326 LNNIQAKEGD
-336 EVILFGDKSTKANDA
+336 EVILFGDKSAKANDA
-351 SEIATLLNTIPYEV
+351 SEIAALLNTIPYET

-376 YVWNKIM
+376 YI